1 MSVRIT
7 FTRFLAVLL
16 LLPCGSCGTVRNLMA
31 KREKPSKQDKKDDGK
46 RDTVIGTIE
55 LVNPEQKFVLIR
67 AQGRYIIQPG
77 TKLHALS
84 ESGLKSVLQI
94 SPESKQTF
102 LSADILEGFPKQGQ
116 TVIVPY
122 DPTAEATASSPAPV
136 ATDVTSQTAR
146 GTHLWQPE
154 VDPVPGVP
162 PSARASSPDNPV
174 PGSLP
179 TSPPATLPVPGS
191 VPSNEVPPIDPV
203 PGELPPVIR

>member
-1 MSVRIT
+1 MSLRIT

-16 LLPCGSCGTVRNLMA
+16 LLPCGSCGTVGKLMA
-31 KREKPSKQDKKDDGK
+31 KKEKTSKEDKKDDGK

-84 ESGLKSVLQI
+84 ESGVKSVLQI

-102 LSADILEGFPKQGQ
+102 LSADILEGFPQRGH

-122 DPTAEATASSPAPV
+122 DPTAETGPPSTV

-146 GTHLWQPE
+146 GTHLWAPE
-154 VDPVPGVP
+154 DDPVPGVP
-162 PSARASSPDNPV
+162 PGARSSSAPGNPV
-174 PGSLP
+174 PGSIPAPGPSAALP
-179 TSPPATLPVPGS
+179 PVSIPL
-191 VPSNEVPPIDPV
+191 NDVPPIDPV
-203 PGELPPVIR
+203 PGELPTVIR